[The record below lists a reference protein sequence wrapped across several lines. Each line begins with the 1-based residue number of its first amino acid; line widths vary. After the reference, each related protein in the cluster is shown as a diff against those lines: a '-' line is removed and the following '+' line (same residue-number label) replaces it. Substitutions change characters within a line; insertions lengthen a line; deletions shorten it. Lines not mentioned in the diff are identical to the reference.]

1 MYTVRISLCKQTYLT
16 YTRSE
21 KYWLLARFHYRKRF
35 FLPTHRVVSTSGK
48 PHKDMSLSHFG
59 ALKLDAVKSSQEFW
73 KVMCFSRQV
82 YFHDI

>member
-1 MYTVRISLCKQTYLT
+1 MYTVRISLCKQTNLT

-21 KYWLLARFHYRKRF
+21 KYWLLARSHVRKR

-48 PHKDMSLSHFG
+48 PHKDMPLSHFG
-59 ALKLDAVKSSQEFW
+59 ALKLDAVKSSQEFL